1 MELFGYSPRIV
12 GGEDFDIIAID
23 KKKLIRVQVKTRDKV
38 EPKRNTYTY
47 SFVKRGKNLS
57 NENADIFALVCL
69 PLERII
75 FITPE
80 EAQKAKTYRIEPQD
94 FLLHS
99 NVESWKM
106 CLGRMK
112 HNKLE

>member
-1 MELFGYSPRIV
+1 MKSELKNYIQNLYIGRAGEFITAYYLELFGYSPRIV

-57 NENADIFALVCL
+57 NENI
-69 PLERII
+69 
-75 FITPE
+75 
-80 EAQKAKTYRIEPQD
+80 
-94 FLLHS
+94 
-99 NVESWKM
+99 
-106 CLGRMK
+106 
-112 HNKLE
+112 